1 MFCVTVST
9 KPLCTVIDYDHPRT
23 KISRAAWL
31 GANKAIIAAY
41 GGELRILDPEVCVCC
56 VCRQTGRSLTG
67 TLHYCFFQD
76 GSTLSTVD
84 AHASVIT
91 GMVFNK
97 TGIMML
103 TCSSDKTAKVC
114 DVCVC
119 VQRVLAVLLVWC

>member
-1 MFCVTVST
+1 M
-9 KPLCTVIDYDHPRT
+9 L
-23 KISRAAWL
+23 
-31 GANKAIIAAY
+31 
-41 GGELRILDPEVCVCC
+41 C

-114 DVCVC
+114 GLCVC
-119 VQRVLAVLLVWC
+119 SVCSLSLVC